1 MEHTVLANR
10 YELLSHL
17 ARGGMADVFEA
28 RDTLL
33 GRRVAVKM
41 LHSQYAT
48 DEAFVRRFRRE
59 AQAAANL
66 SHPNIVGIFDWG
78 QEAGTYFIVMEL
90 VEGKS
95 VRDVLKEGPLL
106 PRRAV
111 EIASEVASALTVA
124 HRAGVVHRDIK
135 PGNIMLT
142 KDGMVKVT
150 DFGIARAWDDSSEL
164 TKTGAVIGT
173 ATYFSPEQAQGV
185 PADERSDLYSLGV
198 VLYEM
203 LCGHPPFS
211 GESPVSVA
219 YQHVSAA
226 VSAPSTI
233 NSDVTPDLD
242 RIVLH
247 ALDKNPAARYQ
258 TAEVLREDLLLFLA
272 GGTPAGAVSS
282 EAPTEMM
289 PSVGLPPATASPD
302 VVYRR
307 VQPERRPTSQLPFV
321 ITAFALLVAL
331 GTGIFLLLR
340 QLPSAPP
347 EPATI
352 SVPDVAG
359 RPEADAMIEVQQA
372 GFTAI
377 SENTESATV
386 PENTV
391 IGTDPPAF
399 SEMAPGS
406 LVKVLVSIGPKA
418 SPVPP
423 LVGETVGAAT
433 ELITQNGFVVN
444 VTRRPDAT
452 APKDQVITQDPPP
465 GQKLPPNAIISIV
478 VSDGPAIITIPSQL
492 PGRTEGDVGFI
503 LGNEGLVPEFSYEY
517 SDEQPAGLVVRTE
530 PGAGEQLPAG
540 GTIVVVVSQGPEPVA
555 VPDLT
560 GMTEE
565 QARAALET
573 AGLQLAVSATTVE
586 TGPEQDGKVVSQS
599 IAVGVEVDPD
609 TIVQV
614 TLGKAPPTTTT
625 SSSTTTTTTP

>member
-1 MEHTVLANR
+1 MEHTVLADR

-90 VEGKS
+90 VDGRS
-95 VRDVLKEGPLL
+95 VRDVLKVEGPLL

-111 EIASEVASALTVA
+111 EIASEVAAALSVA

-142 KDGMVKVT
+142 GDGTVKVT

-203 LCGHPPFS
+203 LAGHPPFS

-219 YQHVSAA
+219 YQHVSTA
-226 VSAPSTI
+226 VSAPSAV
-233 NSDVTPDLD
+233 NPDVSPDLD

-247 ALDKNPAARYQ
+247 ALDKNPDTRYQ
-258 TAEVLREDLLLFLA
+258 TAEEIRQDLLLFLR
-272 GGTPAGAVSS
+272 GETPGAVSS
-282 EAPTEMM
+282 NAPTQMM
-289 PSVGLPPATASPD
+289 PPVGLPPATSSPD
-302 VVYRR
+302 GVYRQ
-307 VQPERRPTSQLPFV
+307 VQQDRGPRSQLPFV

-331 GTGIFLLLR
+331 GVGIFLLLQ

-347 EPATI
+347 EPITV

-359 RPEADAMIEVQQA
+359 RTLSDAMIEVQKA

-377 SENTESATV
+377 PKNTESSSV
-386 PENTV
+386 PKDMV
-391 IGTDPPAF
+391 VGTDPPAF
-399 SEMAPGS
+399 TEKDPGS
-406 LVKVLVSIGPKA
+406 LVKVLISIGPKA

-423 LVGETVGAAT
+423 LVGESEAVAID
-433 ELITQNGFVVN
+433 LITQNKFIVK
-444 VTRRPDAT
+444 TIRRPDPT
-452 APKDQVITQDPPP
+452 APKGQVIDQDPAP
-465 GQKLPPNAIISIV
+465 GEKYAPDTVVTIT
-478 VSDGPAIITIPSQL
+478 VSDGPAIITIPAQL
-492 PGRTEGDVGFI
+492 PGRSEGDVGFL
-503 LGNEGLVPEFSYEY
+503 LGNEGLLPEFQYEY
-517 SDEQPAGLVVRTE
+517 SDEQPAGLVIRTE
-530 PGAGEQLPAG
+530 PGAGEPLPAG
-540 GTIVVVVSQGPEPVA
+540 SPITVVISKGPQPVA

-560 GMTEE
+560 GMTQD
-565 QARAALET
+565 QARSALE
-573 AGLQLAVSATTVE
+573 AVGLQLGVSATTVE
-586 TGPEQDGKVVSQS
+586 TGPEQDGKVVTQS
-599 IAVGVEVDPD
+599 ITPGNEVKPA

-625 SSSTTTTTTP
+625 SSTTTTTAP